1 MLNKKQDKSVPA
13 CAETK
18 ARQHTARGPLLCS
31 AADITSLH
39 GVLVQSRVLLIFA
52 ACSISSP
59 LFLLLSLPSEAS
71 HGFSIQPSHVL
82 GFTGDSIPSGG
93 LSVRGTDLCET
104 E

>member
-31 AADITSLH
+31 AADITSFH
-39 GVLVQSRVLLIFA
+39 GVLVQSRVLLILA
-52 ACSISSP
+52 VCSIHHP
-59 LFLLLSLPSEAS
+59 RFLLLSLPSEAS

-82 GFTGDSIPSGG
+82 GFTGHSLSSGG
-93 LSVRGTDLCET
+93 LAVRGVQLCET
-104 E
+104 G